1 MYGFY
6 GGNDARISATVPDTT
21 ALMKKSGKTY
31 EPVIYEGASHGFMR
45 AGEAPDASPANK
57 AAREQGFT
65 RLVTLIKEMKSA
77 PAATNATR
85 NQTVATKKSAA
96 PAIQCHDSSMQM
108 AGSM

>member
-1 MYGFY
+1 
-6 GGNDARISATVPDTT
+6 
-21 ALMKKSGKTY
+21 
-31 EPVIYEGASHGFMR
+31 MR

-77 PAATNATR
+77 PMANNIIR
-85 NQTVATKKSAA
+85 NGTVATKKSAT
-96 PAIQCHDSSMQM
+96 PITQCHNSSMQM